1 MTAPRL
7 GQCSQIWSHYVRGD
21 VYQLK
26 APRDARGHEQR
37 GNRYAVVVQSDLLP
51 LSTWLVAPTST
62 SARPASFRPEVEIDG
77 KSTLVLVE
85 QVAAV
90 DPERLGNLVGHLS
103 RREMVDID
111 DAIRVVLHVG

>member
-1 MTAPRL
+1 
-7 GQCSQIWSHYVRGD
+7 VRGD

-62 SARPASFRPEVEIDG
+62 SARPASFRPQIEIEG

-85 QVAAV
+85 QTAAV
-90 DPERLGNLVGHLS
+90 DPERLGHLVGHLS
-103 RREMVDID
+103 HAEMTTVDH
-111 DAIRVVLHVG
+111 ALRVVLDLQ